1 MVLELLVSTS
11 KLIVIFTCLGLF
23 ILSLIFKTMSG
34 TMYYYYKRDLD
45 LVGVG
50 PALSDAV
57 AISGKFRPIFRDV
70 KIMPV
75 QSNLLVTSA
84 FSKNSKFKRILP
96 DGKFRYGIIE

>member
-11 KLIVIFTCLGLF
+11 RLIVIFTCLGLF

-34 TMYYYYKRDLD
+34 AMYYYYKRDID
-45 LVGVG
+45 LAGAR
-50 PALSDAV
+50 PALRDAV
-57 AISGKFRPIFRDV
+57 VISEKFKPIFRDV

-75 QSNLLVTSA
+75 QSNLLVTSV

-96 DGKFRYGIIE
+96 DGKFRYGIIK